1 MQRKLKAREMYNED
15 LQEIE
20 TWSFHQMLNIQS
32 WVFFLK
38 TCFTF
43 MQKQI
48 TYNSCAEIHYLPQSN
63 QKKHL
68 TFLLF

>member
-1 MQRKLKAREMYNED
+1 
-15 LQEIE
+15 
-20 TWSFHQMLNIQS
+20 
-32 WVFFLK
+32 
-38 TCFTF
+38 

-63 QKKHL
+63 HRKHL